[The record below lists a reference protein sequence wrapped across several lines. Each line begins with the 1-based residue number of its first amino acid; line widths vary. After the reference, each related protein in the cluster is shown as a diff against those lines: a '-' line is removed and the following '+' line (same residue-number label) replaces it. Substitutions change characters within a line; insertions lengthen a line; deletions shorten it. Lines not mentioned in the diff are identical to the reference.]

1 MRHFF
6 RGLLVAAIGLLVTT
20 VAMAGNQET
29 AELIA
34 KNLRDSGK
42 LGDARI
48 AVKFQDGTAWL
59 TGRVR
64 NEEQMSALL
73 KTAFSTPG
81 VDRVV
86 NNMTVG
92 AEEQQTD
99 AKWLGRPAARSELST
114 QTTVNIQP
122 ATGALEPDRVS
133 RPMPERLST
142 PRPQVTARITESQM
156 PVNDSAVRT
165 VGAVE
170 PQLPAPP
177 EALPQFGPHLTPIEQ
192 AAPKQTR
199 RPASQGSGRPI
210 PVAYRQPTPA
220 APAESSAPQP
230 MYNAPMAAGPAPYRY
245 DQPTVPNYAW
255 PSYAAYPNYA
265 AVTYPRQYAPS
276 AWPYIGPFYP
286 YPQVPLGWRKV
297 TLEWDDGWWWL
308 DFKNVPSNHRSPVG
322 RKY

>member
-6 RGLLVAAIGLLVTT
+6 QGLLVAAIGLLMTT

-48 AVKFQDGTAWL
+48 AVKFQDGTVWL

-64 NEEQMSALL
+64 NDEQMSSLL

-86 NNMTVG
+86 NNMSVG
-92 AEEQQTD
+92 TEEAPAD
-99 AKWLGRPAARSELST
+99 AKWLGRPAARTELST

-122 ATGALEPDRVS
+122 AAGALEPDRVS
-133 RPMPERLST
+133 RPLPERMSM
-142 PRPQVTARITESQM
+142 PRPHVAARAVE
-156 PVNDSAVRT
+156 NRSAMEDHAIQP
-165 VGAVE
+165 VGAIE

-177 EALPQFGPHLTPIEQ
+177 QALPQFGPQLSPVEPAVSQ
-192 AAPKQTR
+192 NAR
-199 RPASQGSGRPI
+199 RGGNVQGRPI
-210 PVAYRQPTPA
+210 PIAYRQPTPA
-220 APAESSAPQP
+220 GPAEMGSPQP
-230 MYNAPMAAGPAPYRY
+230 MHTAPMAAGPAPYRY

-255 PSYAAYPNYA
+255 PSYAAHPNYA
-265 AVTYPRQYAPS
+265 AVTYPRQYSPS

-308 DFKNVPSNHRSPVG
+308 DFKNVPSSHRSPVG